1 MPVAIL
7 PLSNE
12 EGEAMSTID
21 IAFVTLVLM
30 AFAGF
35 AVVLAYF

>member
-1 MPVAIL
+1 MKGI
-7 PLSNE
+7 
-12 EGEAMSTID
+12 GAMSTID

-35 AVVLAYF
+35 AVVLAYFSNQKGD